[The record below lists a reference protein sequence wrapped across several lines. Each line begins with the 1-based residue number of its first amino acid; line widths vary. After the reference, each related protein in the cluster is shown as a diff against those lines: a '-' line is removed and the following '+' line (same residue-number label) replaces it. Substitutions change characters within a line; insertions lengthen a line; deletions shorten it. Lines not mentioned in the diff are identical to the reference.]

1 MRYSKPIRDSSGRE
15 SSESNLLATCLDKSL
30 ATSFKGMIET
40 KYKVEILKKLSLE
53 LQIEKPEVEPN
64 GILAFIT

>member
-1 MRYSKPIRDSSGRE
+1 MALSMRDSKPIRDSSDRA
-15 SSESNLLATCLDKSL
+15 SSESSLL